1 VPCQLRNETLR
12 YDARVTA
19 LVAVLALFA
28 GVGLVLFLAR
38 RELTV
43 FHLVAERGQIRR
55 ARGRMPPEMMHDLR
69 DVLARAKAS
78 GTVTGRIEDRR
89 VALHFGGGIDEA
101 TAQRLRNV
109 AGRFPTARIRQ
120 SKRIR

>member
-1 VPCQLRNETLR
+1 M
-12 YDARVTA
+12 TA
-19 LVAVLALFA
+19 LVAVLALLA
-28 GVGLVLFLAR
+28 GVGLVLWLAR

-43 FHLVAERGQIRR
+43 FELSVERGQIRR
-55 ARGRMPPEMMHDLR
+55 ARGRMPPEMMSDLR

-78 GTVTGRIEDRR
+78 GTVSGRVEDRR
-89 VALHFGGGIDEA
+89 VVLHFGGGIDEA

-120 SKRIR
+120 GKRLG

>member
-1 VPCQLRNETLR
+1 MRCVS
-12 YDARVTA
+12 ATA
-19 LVAVLALFA
+19 AIAVFALFA
-28 GVGLVLFLAR
+28 GVGLIFFLAR

-43 FHLVAERGQIRR
+43 FHLVAERGAIRR
-55 ARGRMPPEMMHDLR
+55 ARGRMPPEMMHDVR

-78 GTVTGRIEDRR
+78 GTVTARIEDQR
-89 VALHFGGGIDEA
+89 VVLRVGGDIDEA

>member
-1 VPCQLRNETLR
+1 MP
-12 YDARVTA
+12 RVTVAA

-28 GVGLVLFLAR
+28 GVGLVFFLAR

-43 FHLVAERGQIRR
+43 FHLLAEHGAVRR
-55 ARGRMPPEMMHDLR
+55 ARGRMPPEMMHDVR
-69 DVLARAKAS
+69 DVLARSKAS
-78 GTVTGRIEDRR
+78 GTVTGRIENQR
-89 VALHFGGGIDEA
+89 VVLHFGGGIDEA

-120 SKRIR
+120 SKRIG

>member
-1 VPCQLRNETLR
+1 M
-12 YDARVTA
+12 TA
-19 LVAVLALFA
+19 LVAVLALLA
-28 GVGLVLFLAR
+28 GVGLVLYLAR

-43 FHLVAERGQIRR
+43 FHLVVEHGAVRR

-78 GTVTGRIEDRR
+78 GTVSGRVEDRR
-89 VALHFGGGIDEA
+89 VVLHFGGGIDEA

-120 SKRIR
+120 SKRLG